1 MSAFCVVRR
10 KAGGWGRGQ
19 RRAGGG
25 EVWGRGGGCTF
36 YSSLTIWR
44 SIERRVWKSGS
55 FVTALARLG
64 GCSFASH

>member
-1 MSAFCVVRR
+1 MSAFRGM
-10 KAGGWGRGQ
+10 GGRGRGQ
-19 RRAGGG
+19 GRAEGGEGGGG
-25 EVWGRGGGCTF
+25 EEGCTF

-44 SIERRVWKSGS
+44 AIERRVWKSGS

>member
-1 MSAFCVVRR
+1 MSAFCER
-10 KAGGWGRGQ
+10 
-19 RRAGGG
+19 GG
-25 EVWGRGGGCTF
+25 EGEEGCTF

-55 FVTALARLG
+55 FVTAPARLG

>member
-1 MSAFCVVRR
+1 MSGFALGE
-10 KAGGWGRGQ
+10 GGEGARAEAERTRGRGG
-19 RRAGGG
+19 GGG
-25 EVWGRGGGCTF
+25 EEGCTF

>member
-1 MSAFCVVRR
+1 MSAFRAV
-10 KAGGWGRGQ
+10 GGWGRGQ
-19 RRAGGG
+19 GRAGGG
-25 EVWGRGGGCTF
+25 EGGGGEEGCTF